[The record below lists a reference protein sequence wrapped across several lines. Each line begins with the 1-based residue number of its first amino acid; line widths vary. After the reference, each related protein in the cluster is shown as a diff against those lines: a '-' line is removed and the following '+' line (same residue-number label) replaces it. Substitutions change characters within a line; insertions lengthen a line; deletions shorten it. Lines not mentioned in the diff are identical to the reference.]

1 MSDVLFICV
10 ANAGRSVMAE
20 RLFNRLAGGRH
31 HARSAGSEPGAGP
44 HDVVVAALR
53 EVGIDA
59 AGHVPRNLDPDEVR
73 TVDAVV
79 STCGE
84 EACPVTP
91 PGTRRI
97 AWSLPDPKGL
107 PLADV
112 RELRDEIERR
122 VLELLRELD
131 AADD

>member
-1 MSDVLFICV
+1 
-10 ANAGRSVMAE
+10 
-20 RLFNRLAGGRH
+20 
-31 HARSAGSEPGAGP
+31 
-44 HDVVVAALR
+44 
-53 EVGIDA
+53 
-59 AGHVPRNLDPDEVR
+59 
-73 TVDAVV
+73 
-79 STCGE
+79 
-84 EACPVTP
+84 VTP

-131 AADD
+131 AADA